1 MHISGIEIGFD
12 QGEIQPSLCPAPPPP
27 FPGGPGHSVP
37 RAAEC
42 VCAGQAA
49 RGGGAGG
56 ADGQHQPQGH
66 SRLRNIRNKPTGA
79 CGAGK
84 DIFQIMHKKISRR
97 KERRAVNSDRWINVA
112 STRQLQYF

>member
-12 QGEIQPSLCPAPPPP
+12 QGEIQPSLCPAPT
-27 FPGGPGHSVP
+27 FSWEGLAILSRVLLS
-37 RAAEC
+37 A

-84 DIFQIMHKKISRR
+84 DIFQIMHKKISRK
-97 KERRAVNSDRWINVA
+97 KERRAVNSDRWINVV